1 MVSASLPGASPETMA
16 SSVATP
22 LERSL
27 GRIAGVNEMTSSS
40 SLGSTRIILEF
51 NFDRDINGVI
61 ENFKQCLVYKYA
73 DFDGR
78 ASRSEYWHFLLVY
91 QLLFVAILFTCAFLS
106 YISPLSS
113 VVGVGFGLV
122 ILVLLSVIMVIPGVA
137 VSVRRLHDQGRSGG
151 LVFIG
156 FIPVIGTIILL
167 ILMAL
172 PGESQPNR
180 FGPPNGQV
188 VVTKQMARE
197 LGLIDTTPSMGLT
210 AGLFCAIFVLWFLVD
225 KLLMTS
231 AM

>member
-1 MVSASLPGASPETMA
+1 
-16 SSVATP
+16 
-22 LERSL
+22 
-27 GRIAGVNEMTSSS
+27 
-40 SLGSTRIILEF
+40 
-51 NFDRDINGVI
+51 
-61 ENFKQCLVYKYA
+61 
-73 DFDGR
+73 
-78 ASRSEYWHFLLVY
+78 
-91 QLLFVAILFTCAFLS
+91 
-106 YISPLSS
+106 
-113 VVGVGFGLV
+113 
-122 ILVLLSVIMVIPGVA
+122 MVIPGVA

-172 PGESQPNR
+172 PGESLSNR
-180 FGPPNGQV
+180 FGPPTGQV

>member
-1 MVSASLPGASPETMA
+1 ML
-16 SSVATP
+16 
-22 LERSL
+22 
-27 GRIAGVNEMTSSS
+27 
-40 SLGSTRIILEF
+40 
-51 NFDRDINGVI
+51 
-61 ENFKQCLVYKYA
+61 
-73 DFDGR
+73 
-78 ASRSEYWHFLLVY
+78 
-91 QLLFVAILFTCAFLS
+91 FLS

-113 VVGVGFGLV
+113 AVGVGFGLV
-122 ILVLLSVIMVIPGVA
+122 ILVLLSVIMVIPWRGCFSA
-137 VSVRRLHDQGRSGG
+137 TLHDQGRSGG

-172 PGESQPNR
+172 AGESQPNR
-180 FGPPNGQV
+180 FGPPTGQV

-210 AGLFCAIFVLWFLVD
+210 AGLFLRYLCALVLVD